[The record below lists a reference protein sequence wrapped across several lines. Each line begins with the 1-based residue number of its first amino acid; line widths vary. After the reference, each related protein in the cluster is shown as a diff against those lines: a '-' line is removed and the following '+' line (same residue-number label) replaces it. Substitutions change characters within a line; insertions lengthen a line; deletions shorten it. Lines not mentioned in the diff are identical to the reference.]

1 MNTIE
6 ATRPRRFAIKRRGEI
21 AWLGRH
27 EKCLIQNISRTGM
40 FVICNYDWLVEGT
53 VVEVSLELE
62 PGSMFS
68 CKLEI
73 RYNDDGCCGG
83 LIVDVDPQSKL
94 RWNQFVV
101 GHFFGQEHLPER
113 RKTR

>member
-1 MNTIE
+1 
-6 ATRPRRFAIKRRGEI
+6 
-21 AWLGRH
+21 
-27 EKCLIQNISRTGM
+27 M

-53 VVEVSLELE
+53 VVEVNLELE
-62 PGSMFS
+62 PGSKFS

-73 RYNDDGCCGG
+73 RYNDDGCVGG
-83 LIVDVDPQSKL
+83 LIVDIDPQSKI

-101 GHFFGQEHLPER
+101 ANFSGQEHLPER